1 MHCLF
6 LVLYTSSRMP
16 ASPGCE
22 RRPSHLAAVNRYVL
36 SYVDI
41 SKIPESYPALSDAE
55 KALPLPLATTTTSFT
70 AKNSLMSEGVPPLVS
85 PYLPTSPH
93 ISP

>member
-1 MHCLF
+1 
-6 LVLYTSSRMP
+6 VNGVSS
-16 ASPGCE
+16 
-22 RRPSHLAAVNRYVL
+22 HFAAVNRYVL

>member
-1 MHCLF
+1 MIFVLRFFMHCLF
-6 LVLYTSSRMP
+6 LVLYT
-16 ASPGCE
+16 
-22 RRPSHLAAVNRYVL
+22 YVL